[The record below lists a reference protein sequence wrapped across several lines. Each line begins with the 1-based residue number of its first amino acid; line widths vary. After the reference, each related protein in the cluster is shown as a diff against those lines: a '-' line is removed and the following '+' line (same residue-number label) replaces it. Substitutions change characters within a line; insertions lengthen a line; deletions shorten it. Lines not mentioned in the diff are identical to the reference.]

1 MIMAIMKIKED
12 IMEARRKGL
21 EEGTRQGRK
30 AFLDEL
36 AGQGFDLP
44 NPEAQEDVD
53 VRYWE
58 FTVKLSI
65 DRAKGLRGS
74 RVNLTGHASPRR
86 RKGGER

>member
-21 EEGTRQGRK
+21 EEGIRQGRQQ
-30 AFLDEL
+30 FMDES
-36 AGQGFDLP
+36 AEQGFDLP
-44 NPEAQEDVD
+44 NSEAQEDVD

-58 FTVKLSI
+58 FTVKLSM
-65 DRAKGLRGS
+65 DRKGLRGS